1 MKNLLANSGW
11 LTAGVLALSLSAGA
25 QVTLFDNTTSP
36 SPNQIFPGTT
46 SAGNAGYTL
55 EYGNQV
61 FFGNGYTAE
70 SITSFAFDYYAISAN
85 GTSFAGTPTVDV
97 RWYLNTGAPFNTY
110 ATPGSSPFY
119 DSGPVSLA
127 SSTLGSAASPGNNAL
142 TFSVADGDFPSGGQ
156 FVAGNELTWT
166 VQFSGMG
173 LGDNLGVVLAG
184 LPTVPGTSLGNDY
197 WLNNSGWTLQEN
209 EPTANDNFAQTWV
222 GNAVPEPSTLTATL
236 AATKESLTISW
247 TPAGESLYSSPALA
261 SVPNWTL
268 VTTNNPATVPITGP
282 AMFFRVGP

>member
-1 MKNLLANSGW
+1 MKNLLKNSGW
-11 LTAGVLALSLSAGA
+11 LAAGVLALSLSAGA

-97 RWYLNTGAPFNTY
+97 RWYLNTGAPFNGY
-110 ATPGSSPFY
+110 ATPGSTPFY
-119 DSGPVSLA
+119 DSGSVSLA
-127 SSTLGSAASPGNNAL
+127 GSTVGSAASPGNNAL
-142 TFSVADGDFPSGGQ
+142 TFSVANSDFPSGGQ
-156 FVAGNELTWT
+156 SVAGNELTWT

-173 LGDNLGVVLAG
+173 SGDNLGVVLAG
-184 LPTVPGTSLGNDY
+184 GPTIPGTSIGNDY
-197 WLNNSGWTLQEN
+197 WLNNSGWTLQTDTGD
-209 EPTANDNFAQTWV
+209 PIPSNDNIAQTWV
-222 GNAVPEPSTLTATL
+222 GTAVPEPSTLAL
-236 AATKESLTISW
+236 SLVGGFGLLM
-247 TPAGESLYSSPALA
+247 A
-261 SVPNWTL
+261 VRR
-268 VTTNNPATVPITGP
+268 
-282 AMFFRVGP
+282 FRK